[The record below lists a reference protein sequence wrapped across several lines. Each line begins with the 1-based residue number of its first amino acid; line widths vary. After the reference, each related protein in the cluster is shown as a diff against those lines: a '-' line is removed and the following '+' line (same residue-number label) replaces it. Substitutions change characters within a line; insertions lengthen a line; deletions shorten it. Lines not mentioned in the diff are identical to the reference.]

1 MLVAWFSFLIASGA
15 SARASININKA
26 IGIDLNMMQIHVRLM
41 PIFGMMS
48 VLFAIYYAVQ
58 LTGVPHSF
66 KFFGREIRFEMT
78 DQEFKISFFGWII
91 RGKIYFVIVGILF
104 LALVITSFKSQ
115 TMIRRF
121 DVTAQNH
128 VKIIFGPMFYIL
140 WSMIIIGVGK
150 IMYFLIYALLNS
162 KNKSYRE
169 FILLNMIAFNL
180 IYVPAFFMLVV
191 MPYLGYMTQFY
202 ASASFSVGVI
212 VFYIAI
218 LRYQFSKVE
227 ELNIGLE
234 KKVLERTE
242 ELKQAHTRMV
252 QSEKM
257 ASLGQLVA
265 GIAHEINN
273 PVGAI
278 KSMQQNLT
286 ISVDRL
292 KNVLK
297 DVPDKI
303 SGNDNYQL
311 SMKVIDEANRVIGD
325 GSKRVADIVS
335 QLKSFARLDEA
346 DVQEI
351 DIHGGIDDTLALLHH
366 ELKNCEEILKD
377 YADLPKIPCYPG
389 KLNQVWL
396 NLLVNAKQAF
406 KDGCGKIKISTGKLN
421 DKIFVKIEDNGA
433 GIPDEN
439 LHQIFNP
446 GFTSKGVGVGT
457 GLGLAICYQIIQDHN
472 GEIKVESSE
481 GEGTV
486 FTVFLPEQQSVNDL
500 DSTKTITENQAK
512 SD

>member
-1 MLVAWFSFLIASGA
+1 M
-15 SARASININKA
+15 
-26 IGIDLNMMQIHVRLM
+26 
-41 PIFGMMS
+41 
-48 VLFAIYYAVQ
+48 
-58 LTGVPHSF
+58 
-66 KFFGREIRFEMT
+66 
-78 DQEFKISFFGWII
+78 
-91 RGKIYFVIVGILF
+91 
-104 LALVITSFKSQ
+104 
-115 TMIRRF
+115 
-121 DVTAQNH
+121 
-128 VKIIFGPMFYIL
+128 
-140 WSMIIIGVGK
+140 
-150 IMYFLIYALLNS
+150 
-162 KNKSYRE
+162 
-169 FILLNMIAFNL
+169 LNMIAFNL

-191 MPYLGYMTQFY
+191 FPYLGYMTQFY
-202 ASASFSVGVI
+202 ATASFSIGVI
-212 VFYIAI
+212 IFYIGI
-218 LRYQFSKVE
+218 LRYQFSQVE

-234 KKVLERTE
+234 KKVLQRTE
-242 ELKQAHTRMV
+242 ALKQAHTRMV

-278 KSMQQNLT
+278 RSMQQNLS
-286 ISVDRL
+286 ISVDKL

-311 SMKVIDEANRVIGD
+311 SMKVIDEANRVIDD

-346 DVQEI
+346 ELQEI

-366 ELKNCEEILKD
+366 ELKHCEEIKKD
-377 YADLPKIPCYPG
+377 YADLPRIPCYPG

-396 NLLVNAKQAF
+396 NLLVNAKQSF
-406 KDGCGKIKISTGKLN
+406 YDGCGKIKISTGN
-421 DKIFVKIEDNGA
+421 SNGNIYVKIEDNGE

-439 LHQIFNP
+439 LRQIFDP

-472 GEIKVESSE
+472 GEIKVESRE

-486 FTVFLPEQQSVNDL
+486 FTVFLPEQQSAGDL
-500 DSTKTITENQAK
+500 DSIK
-512 SD
+512 SNN